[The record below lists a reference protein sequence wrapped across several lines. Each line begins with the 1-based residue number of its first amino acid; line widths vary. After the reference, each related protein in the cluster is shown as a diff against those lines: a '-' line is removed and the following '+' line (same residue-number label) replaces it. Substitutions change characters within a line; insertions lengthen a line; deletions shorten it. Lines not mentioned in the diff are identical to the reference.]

1 MKRTKIFLITGVLGI
16 IMVGISL
23 SLLFVKNTFGAG
35 IFNSFKRDC
44 VPYNIF
50 VGKGEDDFSVNIKW
64 STRKECV
71 GFVQYGSQ
79 RDNLGSVAIDQVN
92 KVRSK
97 THEVNIQKLL
107 TTQKYYFLVISD
119 DVSYGYSGKAIDF
132 SLENL

>member
-50 VGKGEDDFSVNIKW
+50 VEKGEDDFSVNIKW

>member
-1 MKRTKIFLITGVLGI
+1 MKRTRIFLITGVLGI

-50 VGKGEDDFSVNIKW
+50 VEKGGDDFSVKIKW

-71 GFVQYGSQ
+71 GFVQYGNQ

-97 THEVNIQKLL
+97 NHEVTIQKLL

-132 SLENL
+132 SLQNL